1 MPTARP
7 VFTKRPLVAALMVLV
22 ALVACQRIM
31 EPDLPG
37 VPVVG
42 SWRYSGRQ
50 TVPADADL
58 TGTLSVTGQTGA
70 QISGA
75 LDFIETDTRGL
86 QRRVAGLLLGRT
98 IDSTTL
104 DFDVSLTAV
113 TRRHV
118 GRVVGDSIV
127 GTWIEQ
133 PAGGSA
139 PTASGT
145 FRGARVR

>member
-1 MPTARP
+1 MPTAHP
-7 VFTKRPLVAALMVLV
+7 VSRNVSLIAALAALV
-22 ALVACQRIM
+22 ALVDCQRIV
-31 EPDLPG
+31 EPDVPG

-50 TVPADADL
+50 TVPTDADL

-75 LDFIETDTRGL
+75 LDFVETDTRGL

-104 DFDVSLTAV
+104 DFDVSLTTV

-118 GRVVGDSIV
+118 ARVAGDSIV